1 MCGIVGYCGKKDAG
15 NVILE
20 GLKKLEYRGYDSAG
34 ISIIGESSI
43 KTIKS
48 VGKLDKLEENFV
60 LSPISGSVGIG
71 HTRWATH
78 GEANL
83 QNAHPHLNSKMTVS
97 LVHNGIIENYLELKK
112 ELMDKGYEF
121 KSNTDTE
128 VIVQLIDYYFK
139 GNILNATLNAVK
151 RLKGSYALG
160 IISMDNPGELI
171 AVRNN
176 SPLLL
181 GICDDGLIISSE
193 ISSIVEH
200 TNEVIYMDNLE
211 IAQLNLNGNYK
222 IFNYNLDEIE
232 KEIKTMNLNLD
243 SISKNGFE
251 HYMLKEIFEQPDAIR
266 NVLNKRI
273 VDKKINLAD
282 NFFSKEEVEKFSQIY
297 IIACGTAFHA
307 GEIAKFAIQ
316 QLTGKQVICEIA
328 SEFNY
333 NQKFVDENALAIFIS
348 QSGETAD
355 TLMSI
360 NEVKKIGAKTMAI
373 VNVEN
378 STMTREVDKVMYC
391 YCGPEI
397 SVASTKAYTTQL
409 ATLYLVALDMAL
421 KLGKITEEEVSKYVA
436 ELYSVPE
443 KTEELLKNLNIYK
456 EIAEEIK
463 NEESVYYTGRGMDFT
478 SAKEGSLKLKEISYI
493 HTEAFA
499 SGELKHGSIAL
510 MEKGTKVFAVSTQ
523 RQTLDKTASNLEE
536 LASRGAA
543 IYTITTYDNE
553 VISKNSKKIIRLADT
568 MDIFAPML
576 SVVPSQLIAYYTSL
590 AKGNDVDKPR
600 NLAKAV
606 TVE

>member
-1 MCGIVGYCGKKDAG
+1 MCGIVGYCGRKDAG
-15 NVILE
+15 NIILE
-20 GLKKLEYRGYDSAG
+20 GLKKLEYRGYDSSG

-48 VGKLDKLEENFV
+48 VGKLNKLEENFT
-60 LSPISGSVGIG
+60 LSPISGKVGIG

-83 QNAHPHLNSKMTVS
+83 QNAHPHLNSKMS
-97 LVHNGIIENYLELKK
+97 ISIVHNGIIENYLDLKK
-112 ELMDKGYEF
+112 ELVDKGYEF

-128 VIVQLIDYYFK
+128 VIVQLIDYYFN
-139 GNILNATLNAVK
+139 GNILNAVLNAVK

-160 IISMDNPGELI
+160 IISMENPSELI

-181 GICDDGLIISSE
+181 GICEDGLIISSE
-193 ISSIVEH
+193 ISSIVKH
-200 TNEVIYMDNLE
+200 TNKVIYMDNLE
-211 IAQLNLNGNYK
+211 IAQLDLNGNYK
-222 IFNYNLDEIE
+222 IFNYNLDEVE
-232 KEIKTMNLNLD
+232 KEIKTMNLNLE
-243 SISKNGFE
+243 SISKNGFD

-266 NVLNKRI
+266 NVLNKRVI
-273 VDKKINLAD
+273 AGKINLSD
-282 NFFSKEEVEKFSQIY
+282 NFFSKEEIEKFSQIY

-316 QLTGKQVICEIA
+316 ELTGKQVICEIA

-333 NQKFVDENALAIFIS
+333 NQKFVDENTLAIFVS

-355 TLMSI
+355 TLLSI
-360 NEVKKIGAKTMAI
+360 NEVKKVGAKTMAI

-378 STMTREVDKVMYC
+378 STMAREVDKVLYC

-409 ATLYLVALDMAL
+409 VILYLVALDIVL
-421 KLGKITEEEVSKYVA
+421 KLGKISEEKALSYVD
-436 ELYSVPE
+436 ELYTIPG
-443 KTEELLKNLNIYK
+443 KIEELLKDLSPYK

-463 NEESVYYTGRGMDFT
+463 DEESAYYTGRGMDFT

-510 MEKGTKVFAVSTQ
+510 VEKGTKVLAISTQ
-523 RQTLDKTASNLEE
+523 KHTLDKTASNLEE
-536 LASRGAA
+536 LASRGAT
-543 IYTITTYDNE
+543 IYTITTHDNE
-553 VISKNSKKIIRLADT
+553 VISKNSKKVIRIADT
-568 MDIFAPML
+568 MDIFAPIL

>member
-15 NVILE
+15 NILLE

-48 VGKLDKLEENFV
+48 VGKLNNLEENFA
-60 LSPISGSVGIG
+60 LSSISGNIGIG

-83 QNAHPHLNSKMTVS
+83 QNAHPHLNSKMTIS
-97 LVHNGIIENYLELKK
+97 LVHNGIIENYLDLKK
-112 ELMDKGYEF
+112 ELIAEGYEF

-128 VIVQLIDYYFK
+128 VIVQLIDFYFK

-171 AVRNN
+171 AVKNN

-181 GICDDGLIISSE
+181 GICDDGFMMSSE

-200 TNEVIYMDNLE
+200 TNKIIYMDDLE
-211 IAQLNLNGNYK
+211 IAQLNLNGKYK

-232 KEIKTMNLNLD
+232 KEIKIMDLNTN
-243 SISKNGFE
+243 SISKNGFD
-251 HYMLKEIFEQPDAIR
+251 HYMLKEIFEQPHAVK
-266 NVLNKRI
+266 NLLNKRTI
-273 VDKKINLAD
+273 DKRINLSD
-282 NFFSKEEVEKFSQIY
+282 NFFSKEEIEKFSQIY

-307 GEIAKFAIQ
+307 GEVAKFAIQ
-316 QLTGKQVICEIA
+316 KLTGKQVLCEIA

-333 NQKFVDENALAIFIS
+333 NQKFVDEDALVIFIS

-360 NEVKKIGAKTMAI
+360 DEVKKIGAKTMAV

-409 ATLYLVALDMAL
+409 ANLYIVALDMAL
-421 KLGKITEEEVSKYVA
+421 KLGKITQEELETYVD
-436 ELYSVPE
+436 ELYTIPE
-443 KTEELLKNLNIYK
+443 KMEASLKDLNVYK
-456 EIAEEIK
+456 EIADEIK
-463 NEESVYYTGRGMDFT
+463 HEKSIYYTGRGMDFT
-478 SAKEGSLKLKEISYI
+478 SAKEGSLKLKETSYI

-499 SGELKHGSIAL
+499 SGELKHGSMAL
-510 MEKGTKVFAVSTQ
+510 MEEGTKVLTVLTQ
-523 RQTLDKTASNLEE
+523 EHTLNKTASNLEE
-536 LASRGAA
+536 LTSRGAY
-543 IYTITTYDNE
+543 IYAITTYDNE
-553 VISKNSKKIIRLADT
+553 VVSKNSKKIIRIADT